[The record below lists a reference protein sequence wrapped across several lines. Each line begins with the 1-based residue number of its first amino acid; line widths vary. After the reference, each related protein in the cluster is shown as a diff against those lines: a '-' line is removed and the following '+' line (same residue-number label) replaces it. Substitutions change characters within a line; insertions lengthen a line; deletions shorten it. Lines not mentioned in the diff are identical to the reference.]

1 MTPKELMKFVKD
13 KGIKI
18 IDFRFVDLPGLWQH
32 FSMTSG
38 ELEEDMF
45 EEGVGFDGSSIRGFQ
60 KIQESDMLLI
70 PDASTAFVDPFTTI
84 PTLDIICNVK
94 DPVTLQPYSRDP
106 RYISQKAEKYLK
118 STGIGD
124 TG

>member
-38 ELEEDMF
+38 ELVEDMF

-60 KIQESDMLLI
+60 KIRKATCFSSRTPPRHLLI
-70 PDASTAFVDPFTTI
+70 R
-84 PTLDIICNVK
+84 
-94 DPVTLQPYSRDP
+94 SRLFP
-106 RYISQKAEKYLK
+106 LWTSFA
-118 STGIGD
+118 T
-124 TG
+124 